1 MVDKLIL
8 TNYVYICTENSV
20 SYSDLLGSQNNQN
33 YIFFTVLL
41 LLAGVI
47 GYMFSLI
54 YDGFS
59 SATEERNKGFSK
71 VAKEIEEMKI
81 MITELKAIMMVT
93 KAVELGVTTDQ
104 VLDSAGAI
112 KDQLSKKYKL
122 KEKD

>member
-1 MVDKLIL
+1 MVDNLIL
-8 TNYVYICTENSV
+8 SNYVYFCTENSV

-59 SATEERNKGFSK
+59 SATVERNKGFSK
-71 VAKEIEEMKI
+71 VAKEIEEVKI

-104 VLDSAGAI
+104 VLDSAGTI
-112 KDQLSKKYKL
+112 KEQLSKK
-122 KEKD
+122 EESQSES